1 MRKGFH
7 GITDLAKEISHPQ
20 TTPRRTG
27 GAMPRAAAPRPAVP
41 PARPQPPQKTSSR
54 SSGTSY
60 VGALFI
66 IIAILLLYG
75 YSASHYSSQKRA
87 SPQPAHQTQQSAQ
100 QNNSSQQETK
110 TSVAEPPSPKE
121 QPKQQE
127 QSTPPPT
134 EKAPVAPIPKENVRT
149 GYDTEKAIANKN
161 GYCEVTVDN
170 TRNNM
175 PVYVRLWDM
184 GRKEPVRAFFIR
196 QGEQF
201 TAQNLT
207 SGTYEVRYIELYD
220 NDVAPQGS
228 KSERFQLEQIER
240 SYGVEYSQISLTLYR
255 VRNGNMT
262 TTKISPDQV

>member
-75 YSASHYSSQKRA
+75 YSASHY
-87 SPQPAHQTQQSAQ
+87 
-100 QNNSSQQETK
+100 SSQQETK

-207 SGTYEVRYIELYD
+207 PGTYEVRYIELYD